1 MPPHRHPVA
10 IALLALAL
18 ASGGATRGAAET
30 TGDGPARTIL
40 VLDAS
45 GSMWGEVDG
54 RPKIEIA
61 RDVIRDLMSD
71 WDERIE
77 LGLVAYGHRSRRDC
91 ADIETLVEVGP
102 PDADR
107 LMDAAGALRPIGM
120 TPIGDAVRTAAEQ
133 LRYRET
139 RATVVLVSDGRE
151 TCGVDACAVARDL
164 ERAGIDFTTHVIGFD
179 VDAEERAELA
189 CLAEATG
196 GLFLAADDTTSLLD
210 ALRAAMRE
218 VSRSGDALLWLSAA
232 LGPGR
237 TPIEDA
243 VHWRIRRLDP
253 TRGAAGELVVDEIAD
268 SLTPRLGPGRY
279 RVEAEYEGVLGG
291 IEIDYDPSRRERR
304 VVELD
309 AGQVEVVALGADDAP
324 LPSGI
329 RWTARRVGAA
339 EPIRTS
345 ETSEAR
351 FTLPSGRYT
360 IDATGRGG
368 TITEELTL
376 RAGRRER
383 VTARF
388 GTGRLA
394 LRAVL
399 AAGGPPVEEPVA
411 WTIHDRAARVVAEVE
426 RPTTLQTLPTGRYRV
441 TGRVG
446 DTATTAE
453 VEVRPSRTTNHTL
466 DLGAGRARLFAAHAP
481 PGGPILDPIDWR
493 IERLDADD
501 QTAPGAE
508 PIERRA
514 AAADLV
520 LPAGRYRA
528 SGVVGPFRGARDFEI
543 RPGTRASVQVTFR

>member
-1 MPPHRHPVA
+1 MPPHRHLVA

-18 ASGGATRGAAET
+18 VTGGAARDAAAKP
-30 TGDGPARTIL
+30 GDEPVRTVL

-45 GSMWGEVDG
+45 GSMWGVVDG

-61 RDVIRDLMSD
+61 RDVIRDLMTD
-71 WDERIE
+71 WDERVE

-91 ADIETLVEVGP
+91 ADIETLIEIGP
-102 PDADR
+102 PDAAR
-107 LMDAAGALRPIGM
+107 VTAAAGALRPIGM
-120 TPIGDAVRTAAEQ
+120 TPIGDAVRAAAEQ
-133 LRYRET
+133 LRYREA

-151 TCGVDACAVARDL
+151 TCGVDACAVAREL
-164 ERAGIDFTTHVIGFD
+164 AGSGIDFTTHVIGFD
-179 VDAEERAELA
+179 VTAEERAELA
-189 CLAEATG
+189 CLAEATD
-196 GLFLAADDTTSLLD
+196 GLYLTADDTDSLLD

-218 VSRSGDALLWLSAA
+218 VSRGGDALLWLSAA

-237 TPIEDA
+237 AAIEDA
-243 VHWRIRRLDP
+243 VHWRIRRLDGA
-253 TRGAAGELVVDEIAD
+253 RGDAAALVVDEVAG

-279 RVEAEYEGVLGG
+279 RVDVEYDGVQGG

-309 AGQVEVVALGADDAP
+309 AGQVDLVALGADDAP
-324 LPSGI
+324 LPGAV
-329 RWTARRVGAA
+329 RWTARPIGGT
-339 EPIRTS
+339 EPVRTTG
-345 ETSEAR
+345 TSEAR
-351 FTLPSGRYT
+351 FTLPAGRYA
-360 IDATGRGG
+360 IDATARGG
-368 TITEELTL
+368 TITEEITL

-399 AAGGPPVEEPVA
+399 AAGGPPVDEPVA

-441 TGRVG
+441 TGRIG
-446 DTATTAE
+446 DTWATSD
-453 VEVRPSRTTNHTL
+453 VEVRPSHTTNHTL
-466 DLGAGRARLFAAHAP
+466 DLGAGRARIFAAHAP

-493 IERLDADD
+493 IERLDADGPE
-501 QTAPGAE
+501 QAASGPL
-508 PIERRA
+508 ERRA

-520 LPAGRYRA
+520 LPAGRYRV
-528 SGVVGPFRGARDFEI
+528 SGVVGAFGGTRDFEI
-543 RPGTRASVQVTFR
+543 RPGGRASIQVTFR